1 MIFLFIGFIGIQL
14 LAVMVGLLEYR
25 DGSWARPPAITP
37 LGSLLFGFYIGFY
50 TCFYAP
56 KFADK
61 VWGVLTYEIWR
72 PKPISEEQILV
83 AIRALDGKEARNRDG
98 V

>member
-1 MIFLFIGFIGIQL
+1 MIFLFIGFIVIQL
-14 LAVMVGLLEYR
+14 LAVIVG
-25 DGSWARPPAITP
+25 
-37 LGSLLFGFYIGFY
+37 LLFGFYIGFY

-61 VWGVLTYEIWR
+61 IWGVLTYEIWR
-72 PKPISEEQILV
+72 PKPISKEQILA
-83 AIRALDGKEARNRDG
+83 AIRASDGKAARNSDA